1 VTGFTRCKQKRDS
14 QEKKELEMMLE
25 IAKEAAKAAGD
36 YLQGRFLEQ
45 LVPDAELDN
54 DVKLPEDKESEKR
67 IIEVLHHHFPTH
79 TIFSEEVGMVEREPE
94 YLWIVDP
101 LDGTNNY
108 FIGYPYFSISI
119 ALQVRNE
126 LVLGVVYNPVAG
138 QMFWAEQG
146 KGAFLNGKPISV
158 SQRNDRTRAVG
169 TYIRGRHSVTKE
181 QELAFTEPFVLNTK
195 RLMRN
200 IAPALDWCLLANGWL
215 DYVVMQRSSMMDVA
229 AGVVIAREAGATI
242 TDWQGHPYRHRAFQA
257 EELSSL
263 VASNGLL
270 HETIRGYIHE

>member
-1 VTGFTRCKQKRDS
+1 
-14 QEKKELEMMLE
+14 MLE
-25 IAKEAAKAAGD
+25 IAKAAAKAAGD
-36 YLQGRFLEQ
+36 YLQERFLEQ
-45 LVPDAELDN
+45 LVPDEELHN

-67 IIEVLHHHFPTH
+67 IIEVLHRHFPPH
-79 TIFSEEVGMVEREPE
+79 SIFSEEIGLLERDAE

-108 FIGYPYFSISI
+108 FIGYPYFSVSI
-119 ALQVRNE
+119 ALQHKNE

-146 KGAFLNGKPISV
+146 GGAFLNGKRISIN
-158 SQRNDRTRAVG
+158 QRADQTKAVG

-181 QELAFTEPFVLNTK
+181 QELAFTEPFVMQTK

-215 DYVVMQRSSMMDVA
+215 DYIVMQRSSIMDVA
-229 AGVVIAREAGATI
+229 AGIVIAKEAGATI
-242 TDWQGHPYRHRAFQA
+242 TNWQGEPFRHQAFRV
-257 EELSSL
+257 EELASL
-263 VASNGLL
+263 VASNGIL
-270 HETIRGYIHE
+270 HETIRGLIKE